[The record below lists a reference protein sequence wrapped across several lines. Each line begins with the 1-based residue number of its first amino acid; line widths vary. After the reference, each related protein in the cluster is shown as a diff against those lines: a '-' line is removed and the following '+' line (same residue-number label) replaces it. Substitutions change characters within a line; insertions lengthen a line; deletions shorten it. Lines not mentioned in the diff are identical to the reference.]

1 MKTKEELNSTLMDRV
16 QDFQVTALEVE
27 LLLALGADIHGRPFP
42 PQAQEWFPITT
53 PLDVMLKA
61 QIRRPE
67 EFPMDIC
74 KMLIDAGS
82 NVENALSILAV
93 SSEDYKI
100 PSKLVQMLIDAGAD
114 PTAQST
120 IKFAKGTILDVVVR
134 NFSDSQSSNRNNIEF
149 AKILVESGAQLNTEI
164 TINVMEKLLSKIK

>member
-1 MKTKEELNSTLMDRV
+1 MKTKEELNEMLLNRV
-16 QDFQVTALEVE
+16 QDFRVTALEVE
-27 LLLALGADIHGRPFP
+27 LLLALGADIQGEP
-42 PQAQEWFPITT
+42 PPPNRQYWFPIIT
-53 PLDVMLKA
+53 PLDVMLNV
-61 QIRRPE
+61 QIIRPE

-93 SSEDYKI
+93 KSEDYKI

-134 NFSDSQSSNRNNIEF
+134 NFSDSQSSNHKNIEF

-164 TINVMEKLLSKIK
+164 AINVMEELLSKIQ

>member
-1 MKTKEELNSTLMDRV
+1 MKTKQELTETLLERV
-16 QDFQVTALEVE
+16 QDFRVTALEVE
-27 LLLALGADIHGRPFP
+27 LLLALGADIQGVPSLPSH
-42 PQAQEWFPITT
+42 QHWFPNIT
-53 PLDVMLKA
+53 PLDAMLNA

-67 EFPMDIC
+67 EFSMDIC

-93 SSEDYKI
+93 QSEDYKI

-120 IKFAKGTILDVVVR
+120 INFAKGTILDVVVR
-134 NFSDSQSSNRNNIEF
+134 NFSDSQSSNHNNIEF

-164 TINVMEKLLSKIK
+164 AINVMEELLS

>member
-1 MKTKEELNSTLMDRV
+1 MKTKQELTKTLLDRV
-16 QDFQVTALEVE
+16 AEEATALEVE
-27 LLLALGADIHGRPFP
+27 LLLALGADIHGVPSTF
-42 PQAQEWFPITT
+42 QYWFPIIT
-53 PLDVMLKA
+53 PLDIMLRYR
-61 QIRRPE
+61 IRRPE

-120 IKFAKGTILDVVVR
+120 IKFAEGTILDVVVR
-134 NFSDSQSSNRNNIEF
+134 NFSDSQSSNYNNIEF

-164 TINVMEKLLSKIK
+164 AINVMETLLSKIK